1 MYFDFKEK
9 LIFHARKEF
18 IEAYRKKFE
27 DEAKKMTPKQLK
39 TIYQETISK
48 DKIFFKNALL

>member
-1 MYFDFKEK
+1 
-9 LIFHARKEF
+9 
-18 IEAYRKKFE
+18 
-27 DEAKKMTPKQLK
+27 MTPKQLK

>member
-1 MYFDFKEK
+1 VYFDFKEK